1 MHLNYKIRI
10 VLLSFEEVENKMKE
24 NFLFNL
30 RVKMFRNKL
39 QNKKLEISESITEF
53 RVDILYLIS
62 ETNPLMPE
70 TDKIEIIL
78 EVLLSDYYNV
88 VSVMN
93 NVTLNYLKRNSRKVE
108 YSKSVSSTIELK
120 QKFEFRENNTNF
132 WNKRENNNYN
142 TNFNNRIKEREK

>member
-1 MHLNYKIRI
+1 
-10 VLLSFEEVENKMKE
+10 MKE
-24 NFLFNL
+24 NCLFHL
-30 RVKMFRNKL
+30 RVKMFQNKL
-39 QNKKLEISESITEF
+39 QNKKLKISESITEF
-53 RVDILYLIS
+53 RIDILYLIS

-70 TDKIEIIL
+70 SDKIEIIL
-78 EVLLSDYYNV
+78 EALLSDYYNV

-93 NVTLNYLKRNSRKVE
+93 NVTFNDLKRNSRKVE

-120 QKFEFRENNTNF
+120 QKSEFRENNTNF